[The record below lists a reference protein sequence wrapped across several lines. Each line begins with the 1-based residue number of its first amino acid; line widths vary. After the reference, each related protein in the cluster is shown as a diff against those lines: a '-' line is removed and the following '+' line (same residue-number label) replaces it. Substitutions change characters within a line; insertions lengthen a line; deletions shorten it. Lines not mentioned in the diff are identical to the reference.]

1 MVGVTAMK
9 HYGSNAIG
17 AEGSPLIISPLLEFY
32 NTTLLLCARD
42 RAAGVSFFII
52 NFWADRL
59 SKTQCGGRPWTVA
72 QKRGI
77 GVCSMIP
84 IVFRQKTIGYLGAK
98 SLFNLQ

>member
-1 MVGVTAMK
+1 MVGGSAMK

-17 AEGSPLIISPLLEFY
+17 AEGPPLIISPLLGFY